1 LSFEALNPHIAAVVL
16 VHIKTMK
23 IIVILALILLSPQLL
38 RAEPIT
44 LETPSGT
51 LYGTLEMPKRARAF
65 PVALILAG
73 SGATNRD
80 GDTLSLGGENDS
92 LRLLA
97 EGLAAHGIASVR
109 YDKRGVAASAQS
121 GLKEADL
128 RFENYIDDAVL
139 WGKKLQSDRKFS
151 RLIIIGHSEGSLI
164 GMVAAKNL
172 HADAFVTISGAGR
185 AANQVLIEQL
195 KLQLPPDLMKKSE
208 EIVQSL
214 VEGKTI
220 EEVPDVL
227 NSLFRPSVQPYL
239 SSWFHYDPA
248 KEIEKL
254 SMPVLIVQGTTD
266 LQVSVQDAM
275 ILSTAKPSAKL
286 CIVEGMNHVLKSV
299 SGDREKQMRSYIDP
313 ALPVS
318 PKLILETSRFIKKL
332 KKR

>member
-1 LSFEALNPHIAAVVL
+1 VSVATIGSAAALGVSMFGMITNV
-16 VHIKTMK
+16 KS
-23 IIVILALILLSPQLL
+23 IVILALILFSPQLL

-51 LYGTLEMPKRARAF
+51 LYGTLEVPKRARAC

-97 EGLAAHGIASVR
+97 EGLVAHGIASVR

-151 RLIIIGHSEGSLI
+151 RLIIIGHSEGSLT
-164 GMVAAKNL
+164 GMVAAKKL
-172 HADAFVTISGAGR
+172 RADAFVSISGPGR

-195 KLQLPPDLMKKSE
+195 KPQLPPDLMKKSE

-214 VEGKTI
+214 VGGKTI

-239 SSWFHYDPA
+239 ISWFHYDPA

-275 ILSTAKPSAKL
+275 ILSKAKPAAKL
-286 CIVEGMNHVLKSV
+286 CIVEGMNHVLKNF
-299 SGDREKQMRSYIDP
+299 SGDKEKQMRSYIDP
-313 ALPVS
+313 AFLSLQNLFWKHPD
-318 PKLILETSRFIKKL
+318 LSRS
-332 KKR
+332 